1 MRTMRTGSIVPYKYI
16 RRIRTRF
23 YCSLARIHRSVVVV
37 SCGTWFSCH
46 SVLSFISIANPASP
60 IRTASA
66 ICLFMASCRY
76 TPVTFIR

>member
-1 MRTMRTGSIVPYKYI
+1 MRTMRIGSIVPYNTSYSH
-16 RRIRTRF
+16 RF
-23 YCSLARIHRSVVVV
+23 YCSLARIHCSVAVV

-76 TPVTFIR
+76 THVTFIP